1 MWKLTN
7 VFTLEPTAQ
16 TTLVSNKISSW
27 CAERAAKLNGE
38 WSVLIGSFQV
48 KVDDN
53 KQWVQRHK
61 QKLDTHEAIVEL
73 GLAFWECPSPMG
85 FTYRKAQGKKF
96 IINQTYVD
104 HEVYESEGSYAYSSI
119 MGGFLHLT

>member
-1 MWKLTN
+1 
-7 VFTLEPTAQ
+7 VFTLRPMAQ

-27 CAERAAKLNGE
+27 CEERVAKLNGE

-61 QKLDTHEAIVEL
+61 KQKFDTH
-73 GLAFWECPSPMG
+73 
-85 FTYRKAQGKKF
+85 
-96 IINQTYVD
+96 
-104 HEVYESEGSYAYSSI
+104 
-119 MGGFLHLT
+119 